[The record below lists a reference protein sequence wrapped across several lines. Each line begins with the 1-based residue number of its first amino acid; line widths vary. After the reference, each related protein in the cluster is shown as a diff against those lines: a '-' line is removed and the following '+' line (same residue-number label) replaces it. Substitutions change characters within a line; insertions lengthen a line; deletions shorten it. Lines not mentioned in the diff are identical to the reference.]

1 MPAPRTLSRLALA
14 LAAVLMIVTAAC
26 DRRTDQRDTTTT
38 AAIPSKRSGPPEQAI
53 RLPGDALLTM
63 VRIPA
68 GSFLMGRAPDET
80 DGDAREDP
88 RHRVTVAAF
97 WIGRYEITKRQ
108 WRAVMGTAPWTG
120 QQNVSDDPDSPAV
133 CVSWYDAK
141 AFCDALTSHAA
152 ETDQAA
158 TPFRLP
164 SEAEWEYACR
174 AGTTAPF
181 YWGADPDC
189 ALIDDYAWQRRVTHR
204 VGYDRAHPVGRKL
217 PNGFG
222 LFDMI
227 GNAAEWCEDDWHDDY
242 AGAPADGSAWVDAP
256 RGSFRVQRG
265 GCWFSDCRDCR
276 SASRARGIPTGAPD
290 NRALGFRIVRSVAVS
305 AAGS

>member
-1 MPAPRTLSRLALA
+1 MPVPRTPARRALA
-14 LAAVLMIVTAAC
+14 LAAVLMIVTTAC
-26 DRRTDQRDTTTT
+26 DRAMDQQDAT
-38 AAIPSKRSGPPEQAI
+38 AAAVPSERNDPPEQTI
-53 RLPGDALLTM
+53 RLPGDAPLTL
-63 VRIPA
+63 VRVPA

-80 DGDAREDP
+80 DGDAREHP
-88 RHRVTVAAF
+88 QHRVAVAAF
-97 WIGRYEITKRQ
+97 WIGRYEVTKRQ
-108 WRAVMGTAPWTG
+108 WRAVMGTSPWTG

-141 AFCDALTSHAA
+141 AFCDAINSHAVA
-152 ETDQAA
+152 DHGT

-174 AGTTAPF
+174 AGATTRF
-181 YWGADPDC
+181 YWGDDPEC

-242 AGAPADGSAWVDAP
+242 TDAPTDGGAWIDAP

-265 GCWFSDCRDCR
+265 GCWFSACRDCR
-276 SASRARGIPTGAPD
+276 SASRACGIPTGAPD
-290 NRALGFRIVRSVAVS
+290 NRALGFRIVRSAS
-305 AAGS
+305 PSDAGS